1 MQTKQYF
8 AAANGY
14 DGFISYFDTIFNP
27 SDFTRIY
34 ILKGGPGTGK
44 SSLMRKISGM
54 AKSRGAVC
62 ESILCSS
69 DKDSLDGIICENG
82 DRRIAILDGTA
93 PHERD
98 TAVPGAVDEI
108 INLGENWD
116 KSWLEARRGEIS
128 DLNTEKKTAYA
139 TAYSYLRMAG
149 CASREARKFILNEK
163 NVKNVKSAANSL
175 AEDLKYSRGNK
186 KVRLVSSFG
195 KQGHYRLDTLEE
207 SARKRYTLIGDK
219 TLTSLFMNQVS
230 DTLSLRSAN
239 LTVSPSALE
248 KDDTDALFI
257 GGEDI
262 SISRIS
268 GGEVIDLS
276 EFSVSDALTD
286 ERTRT
291 MRDIEASALESAK
304 RWFKI
309 ASDLHFRLEEIY
321 KTSMNFDQNEQIIV
335 EKSEEISKILGL

>member
-14 DGFISYFDTIFNP
+14 DGFISYFDMIFNP

-108 INLGENWD
+108 VNLGENWD
-116 KSWLEARRGEIS
+116 KRWLESRRSEIS

-149 CASREARKFILNEK
+149 CASREARKFVLNEK
-163 NVKNVKSAANSL
+163 IAKNVKSAANSL
-175 AEDLKYSRGNK
+175 AEDLKYSRGDK
-186 KVRLVSSFG
+186 KVRLISSFG

-207 SARKRYTLIGDK
+207 AAKKRYTLIGDK
-219 TLTSLFMNQVS
+219 AIKSIFMNQVS
-230 DTLSLRSAN
+230 DTLSLRSAD

-268 GGEVIDLS
+268 GGEVIDLG
-276 EFSVSDALTD
+276 EFYVSDALTD